1 MKKQLLTAAIIAAS
15 AASASAEQFWADN
28 SVSLLYGSDYT
39 MTPANGEENTITTMT
54 LEHVSGHSWGGLF
67 LFVDRLNGESDYHE
81 TYGEF
86 SPKFTLTS
94 FEDSVVKNI
103 NAAFT
108 YEFSSSTVGQN
119 GSGFSQDNYLYG
131 VGADLAI
138 PGMDFASVTYYYSQR
153 NTNFDNGDNDHQ
165 ITLTYGWSEGNFA
178 IDGFLDWSTGT
189 EDHDAELNFTPQLT
203 YNLGPMLG
211 VQNKVKLGIEYSYW
225 NNKFGVPVSNPFD
238 GIEKDSDRD
247 QNAVSLLLKVH
258 L

>member
-39 MTPANGEENTITTMT
+39 VTPNTDETNTVTTMT

-108 YEFSSSTVGQN
+108 YEFSSTTVGKDFQ
-119 GSGFSQDNYLYG
+119 GGTGFSQDNYLYG

-138 PGMDFASVTYYYSQR
+138 PGMDFASVTYFYSQR
-153 NTNFDNGDNDHQ
+153 NNNFDNGDNDHQ

-189 EDHDAELNFTPQLT
+189 EDHDSEFNFTPQLT
-203 YNLGPMLG
+203 YNLGPALG
-211 VQNKVKLGIEYSYW
+211 IQNKVKLGVEYSYW
-225 NNKFGVPVSNPFD
+225 NNKFGQKFVED
-238 GIEKDSDRD
+238 DDRD